1 MLSASARQSREL
13 MYKLREHCEALARS
27 SVECRHGNSESRLD
41 DMTTPRATRSS
52 IESRLNKSRL
62 DKSWLNKIVFRTME
76 LILPDGV
83 RIILLPANPMTVR
96 GFTADIFL
104 DEFAMHRDSRA
115 IWSAMLPTLL
125 RGQG

>member
-1 MLSASARQSREL
+1 
-13 MYKLREHCEALARS
+13 
-27 SVECRHGNSESRLD
+27 
-41 DMTTPRATRSS
+41 
-52 IESRLNKSRL
+52 
-62 DKSWLNKIVFRTME
+62 E

-83 RIILLPANPMTVR
+83 RVILLPANPMTVR

-125 RGQG
+125 RGHGEADIASTPRGRAGMFYRLHDNPDFLRTTVTLPDAMAQGLDVDGEPMRRAMGDERLFRSEFLC